1 MFRAQSPIGMMS
13 WGTNFSDLSNV
24 KLPKNGSETPVLST
38 SKIIPTGDSP
48 APIKLRGFLTAEV
61 STHEIGNTR
70 IASGDG
76 VPSLLI

>member
-13 WGTNFSDLSNV
+13 WGTNFGDLSNV
-24 KLPKNGSETPVLST
+24 KLPKNGSETPILQN

-48 APIKLRGFLTAEV
+48 TPIKLRGFSMVEV
-61 STHEIGNTR
+61 STHEIRNTR
-70 IASGDG
+70 IASSDG